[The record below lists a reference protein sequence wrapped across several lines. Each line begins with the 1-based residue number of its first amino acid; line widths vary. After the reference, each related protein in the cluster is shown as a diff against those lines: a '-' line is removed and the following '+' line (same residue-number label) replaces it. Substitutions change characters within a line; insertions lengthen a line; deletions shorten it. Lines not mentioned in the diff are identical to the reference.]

1 LADDG
6 ERLRPVTG
14 IVPPVCTPFD
24 ADGDLDVTGLERL
37 VAALLDAG
45 VSGLFVLGSSGEAA
59 YLADERRRRVV
70 DVVVGTV
77 AGAVPV
83 LVGALDTVADR
94 VVAQTR
100 LLDREGVA
108 GWVVT
113 APYYARTSDAETFR
127 HFQLVAAG
135 TGRPVFA
142 YDIPGN
148 VGRKLPFEVAAE
160 LLERGVIAGLKD
172 SSGDHD
178 GFARLVADLGPDR
191 SAALL
196 TGSDTGALAA
206 LDAGADGIV
215 PGLANVFPDL
225 FVALA
230 AAVRDGVPSAA
241 AGLQE
246 AITVRAGL
254 FSIGERHGLARHA
267 SELGALKLL
276 LHERGLIATPLL
288 APPLSPYPA
297 SARAELLE
305 LMGAPS

>member
-1 LADDG
+1 MADDG
-6 ERLRPVTG
+6 ERMRPVTG

-24 ADGDLDVTGLERL
+24 ASGDVDVPGLERL
-37 VAALLDAG
+37 VTALLDAG

-59 YLADERRRRVV
+59 YLADERRRLVA
-70 DVVVGTV
+70 DVVIGTA

-83 LVGALDTVADR
+83 LAGALDTAADR

-100 LLDREGVA
+100 LLHRDGVA

-113 APYYARTSDAETFR
+113 APYYAWVSDAETVR
-127 HFQLVAAG
+127 HFEVVAAA
-135 TGRPVFA
+135 TDRPVFA

-148 VGRKLPFEVAAE
+148 VGRKLPFAVAAE
-160 LLERGVIAGLKD
+160 LLERGVVAGLKD

-178 GFARLVADLGPDR
+178 GFARLIEALGPDR
-191 SAALL
+191 AGALL

-206 LDAGADGIV
+206 LEAGADGIV
-215 PGLANVFPDL
+215 PGLANVFPEL
-225 FVALA
+225 FAGLA
-230 AAVRDGVPSAA
+230 AAHRAGDRSAA

-305 LMGAPS
+305 LVGAPS